1 MSDAGSNAPGIG
13 QATKDQRAEDL
24 ARAKAAGWADPIP
37 FDYVPAAPSGEGS
50 GDHASPA
57 WLSDAVVYAWEDDFG
72 DVGPANPE
80 LEKALFGD
88 DNLQRAGG
96 AIQALSFHVEITGPE
111 KVLPVRTVS
120 LQPLTKKSHVLMKYS
135 LKKPVSTLSWL
146 RTSSSVSTII
156 QLPFRRSAFPL
167 SCLDT
172 TSSALHRLVCHFS
185 IRSHTKYH

>member
-57 WLSDAVVYAWEDDFG
+57 WLSDAVVYAWDDDFG

-96 AIQALSFHVEITGPE
+96 AIEALSFHVDITGPD

-120 LQPLTKKSHVLMKYS
+120 LQRLTSKVTCAKKIQFEAAGLHPIMAENVKLCQYDHPTPIQAFCIPAVLSGHDVVGIAQTGMSFQHPL
-135 LKKPVSTLSWL
+135 
-146 RTSSSVSTII
+146 
-156 QLPFRRSAFPL
+156 
-167 SCLDT
+167 
-172 TSSALHRLVCHFS
+172 LH
-185 IRSHTKYH
+185 